1 MVKPEDTLHTSA
13 VIDISQPLLL
23 LQIGAM
29 YLHLANGFE
38 WKQLSLVSLI
48 SKNVHL
54 SLLFSALV
62 TLEAICSKYKTKKIC
77 PN

>member
-1 MVKPEDTLHTSA
+1 MAKPEDTLHTSA
-13 VIDISQPLLL
+13 VTNISQPLLL

-29 YLHLANGFE
+29 YLRLANGFE

-48 SKNVHL
+48 SENVRL

-62 TLEAICSKYKTKKIC
+62 TLEAICSK
-77 PN
+77 